1 MDRKLLT
8 KIFIIIFMFVSNFLI
23 IRYMDRYNMGM
34 MEVNVRFQSNEAQT
48 IQLYYDETNNSQWAE
63 DRSQKVEYYDV
74 NREQVLSF
82 SVPQESQSVR
92 LDFGDVE
99 SEIRVKEIE
108 LNYKSDKYLS
118 RVGDVIQ
125 DDSYNSIVELKLDN
139 ENGLV
144 ANSEGSDPYVT
155 LTFEPAAYNLMKEVH
170 EKSRLKSNILIS
182 LLIDIVLVYI
192 LLHFNAIIDTIYFIV
207 IDYKLIFNLGR
218 NDFKTK
224 YAGSYFGILWAFV
237 QPIVT
242 ILVYWFV
249 FQVAFKGGPV
259 DGCPYVLWLISGLI
273 PWFFFQ
279 EAWQSATNSLI
290 EYSYLVKK
298 VVFNI
303 SIIPLVK
310 VMSAFFIHVFFVA
323 VLVVIYMLSGY
334 GITVY
339 AVQSIYYSICMLI
352 LVIAVSYITS
362 ALVIFFRDLGQIIG
376 IVLQIGIWV
385 TPIMWNVET
394 ISSPTLKLVLQM
406 NPMYYIINGYRQSF
420 VTGSWIW
427 DNSKLTIY
435 FWILTMCLLGFGGM
449 LFHKL
454 KIHFADVL

>member
-1 MDRKLLT
+1 MNKKLLV
-8 KIFIIIFMFVSNFLI
+8 KIFIVLFMIVSNGLI
-23 IRYMDRYNMGM
+23 IQYVDRFNMGNM
-34 MEVNVRFQSNEAQT
+34 DVVVCFQANKEQT
-48 IQLYYDETNNSQWAE
+48 IQLYFDELNTNNWSE
-63 DRSQKVEYYDV
+63 EHSLKTEYISTGK
-74 NREQVLSF
+74 EQELSF
-82 SVPQESQSVR
+82 TIPQESRTVR

-99 SEIRVKEIE
+99 SELVINNIE
-108 LNYKSDKYLS
+108 LHYKGEVYSTKLGSSILNAGNNIKQSTVDN
-118 RVGDVIQ
+118 Q
-125 DDSYNSIVELKLDN
+125 DIFKAVTGAD
-139 ENGLV
+139 
-144 ANSEGSDPYVT
+144 DPYVVVN
-155 LTFEPAAYNLMKEVH
+155 FEPEAYEFMDHVH
-170 EKSRLKSNILIS
+170 EKARLSSNIFLCFWV
-182 LLIDIVLVYI
+182 DIVLIFI
-192 LLHFNAIIDTIYFIV
+192 LLHFNKIIDVVYFV
-207 IDYKLIFNLGR
+207 LVDYKLIFNLAK

-249 FQVAFKGGPV
+249 FEIAFKGGPV

-310 VMSAFFIHVFFVA
+310 VLSALFIHIFFVA
-323 VLVVIYMLSGY
+323 VLVVIYTLSGY

-339 AVQSIYYSICMLI
+339 ALQSLYYSICMVLLI
-352 LVIAVSYITS
+352 IAISYLTS

-376 IVLQIGIWV
+376 IMLQIGIWI
-385 TPIMWNVET
+385 TPIMWNIET
-394 ISSPTLKLVLQM
+394 ISNKTLRLVLQT
-406 NPMYYIINGYRQSF
+406 NPMYYIINGYRESF
-420 VTGSWIW
+420 VSYNWFW
-427 DNSKLTIY
+427 NNPHLTIY
-435 FWILTMCLLGFGGM
+435 FWVLVTCLLGIGGV